1 MMRIAFPRHTFIH
14 FQSCPLDELEGEIS
28 RTSIRLKL
36 QDYSKSEADRNLYQ
50 QEIDRL
56 SVIKY
61 ISQLRRGKLNREDFN
76 LKVELVTHQ

>member
-1 MMRIAFPRHTFIH
+1 MIRIAFSRQTFEK
-14 FQSCPLDELEGEIS
+14 FQTCPLDELEGEIS

-36 QDYSKSEADRNLYQ
+36 QDQTSIEADRKLYQ

-61 ISQLRRGKLNREDFN
+61 ISQMRRGKLNREDFN
-76 LKVELVTHQ
+76 MKVELVAP